1 MKHFFRLLPLL
12 ALGLLTACGT
22 IQVDYVP
29 APTFTPYVA
38 PTPTSIA
45 FAIPPEQCS
54 TLEFDTSLPEN
65 PDEPA
70 SYIGHHYNE
79 LQMPDGLVFTSGS
92 LINDVYLRETVSRPD
107 FDMEFLSRI
116 DCRRLDGAPYN
127 TVVDAIQIPRE
138 EPGYAR
144 AGYCLPDRSGPGP
157 FIVFGHYDES
167 KPQVTLGTAQG
178 WAMFNLDFGRHI
190 DMQTMRFA
198 DYPLEG
204 IECLRLSG
212 LGS

>member
-1 MKHFFRLLPLL
+1 MKHLPRILPLL
-12 ALGLLTACGT
+12 SLVFLAACGT
-22 IQVDYVP
+22 FQVDYVP
-29 APTFTPYVA
+29 APTSTPYVQ

-54 TLEFDTSLPEN
+54 TMGFDTTLPEN

-70 SYIGHHYNE
+70 SYIGHHYDE
-79 LQMPDGLVFTSGS
+79 VHMPDGLVFMNGS
-92 LINDVYLRETVSRPD
+92 MIDDVYLRETVSRPE
-107 FDMEFLSRI
+107 FDMEFLTRTE
-116 DCRRLDGAPYN
+116 CRRQDGSPYN
-127 TVVDAIQIPRE
+127 TVVDAIRIPRE
-138 EPGYAR
+138 EHGYAR

-167 KPQVTLGTAQG
+167 KPQVALGTAQG

-190 DMQTMRFA
+190 DMQTKRFA

-204 IECLRLSG
+204 LECLRLSG
-212 LGS
+212 MG